1 METEDRRAILLTGG
15 IITVAI
21 LLGCAR
27 RKRDPEPLDAGGGYP
42 GPGDTYGT
50 PTGPEN
56 GYVPAAGGG
65 TYGTPSPGATPTGPA
80 APGAGAGGGASTPNY
95 APSAE
100 TGAGLTMAPGQY
112 ATAAGQGQPT
122 MLFNGA
128 AGQQQASA
136 PRSSV
141 MTSQAAPPPQA
152 YVNWQLVEE
161 DEDEDSD
168 TTYTPYVTPG
178 LST

>member
-27 RKRDPEPLDAGGGYP
+27 RKREPEPLDAGGGYP
-42 GPGDTYGT
+42 GPDTYGT
-50 PTGPEN
+50 PTGPGN

-80 APGAGAGGGASTPNY
+80 APGAGAGGGATPGTY
-95 APSAE
+95 AASAE
-100 TGAGLTMAPGQY
+100 TGAGLTMSPGQY
-112 ATAAGQGQPT
+112 ASAAGQGQST
-122 MLFNGA
+122 MLFNGS

-141 MTSQAAPPPQA
+141 MTSQAAPAPQA
-152 YVNWQLVEE
+152 YVNWQLVDE
-161 DEDEDSD
+161 DEDED